1 MFRPKSTLEQWRI
14 FQAVVEQ
21 GGYAQAAEKLNK
33 SQSSLN
39 HAIAKLQQTLGV
51 ALLEVRGRK
60 AYLTEAGDMFLR
72 RAKLMNQ
79 QMQELELLAH
89 NIHQGWEAEIRLAV
103 EIAHPRRP
111 LNRALQNYYPV
122 SRGTHLQMFDSVLSG
137 TEEIIREQ
145 KADIVICG
153 HVPKGFLAE
162 PLAEVTFVPVCHPQH
177 PLTLEA
183 RMLSADELTQQLQ
196 IVIRDT
202 ARNPKEMTGWL
213 KAEQRWTVTSLH
225 EAIELLLAGM
235 GFAWLPLHLVEGFIQ
250 RHQLYRLPLREGNE
264 RKIFTHLV
272 IPAPDRLGPSANC
285 LLECLRLSHPL
296 TASYWQN
303 NKKPGTIEISSP
315 SVSPS
320 ITS

>member
-14 FQAVVEQ
+14 FQAVVEH

-89 NIHQGWEAEIRLAV
+89 NIHLGWEAEVRLAV

-111 LNRALQNYYPV
+111 LNRALQSYYPL
-122 SRGTHLQMFDSVLSG
+122 SRGTQLQMFDSVLSG

-153 HVPKGFLAE
+153 HVPKGFLGE

-177 PLTLEA
+177 PLALGKGMIT
-183 RMLSADELTQQLQ
+183 ADELSQQLQ

-202 ARNPKEMTGWL
+202 AKHPKELSGWL

-225 EAIELLLAGM
+225 EAIEILLTGM
-235 GFAWLPLHLVEGFIQ
+235 GFAWLPLHLIEGFIQ
-250 RHQLYRLPLREGNE
+250 RQQIYRLPLHEGNE

-272 IPAPDRLGPSANC
+272 LPAPDRLGLSAKC

-296 TASYWQN
+296 TANYWGN
-303 NKKPGTIEISSP
+303 NKKEPEQIISP
-315 SVSPS
+315 PS
-320 ITS
+320 IVN

>member
-1 MFRPKSTLEQWRI
+1 LLR
-14 FQAVVEQ
+14 
-21 GGYAQAAEKLNK
+21 
-33 SQSSLN
+33 SL
-39 HAIAKLQQTLGV
+39 
-51 ALLEVRGRK
+51 LLK
-60 AYLTEAGDMFLR
+60 AYLTDAGDMFLR

-162 PLAEVTFVPVCHPQH
+162 PLAEVTFVAVCHPQH
-177 PLTLEA
+177 PLALEA

-250 RHQLYRLPLREGNE
+250 RQQLHRLQLREGNE
-264 RKIFTHLV
+264 RKIFTHLL
-272 IPAPDRLGPSANC
+272 IPAPERLGPSANC

-303 NKKPGTIEISSP
+303 NKKPNTVEISSP

>member
-14 FQAVVEQ
+14 FQAVVEH

-89 NIHQGWEAEIRLAV
+89 NIHLGWEAEVRLAV

-111 LNRALQNYYPV
+111 LNRALQHYYPL
-122 SRGTHLQMFDSVLSG
+122 SRGTQLQMFDSVLSG
-137 TEEIIREQ
+137 TEEVIREQ

-153 HVPKGFLAE
+153 LVPKGFLGE

-177 PLTLEA
+177 PLA
-183 RMLSADELTQQLQ
+183 RDKNMVTADELSQQLQ

-202 ARNPKEMTGWL
+202 AKNPKELTGWL

-225 EAIELLLAGM
+225 EAIEILLTGM

-250 RHQLYRLPLREGNE
+250 RQQLYRLPLHEGNE

-272 IPAPDRLGPSANC
+272 LPAPDRLGLSAKC

-296 TASYWQN
+296 SADYWQN
-303 NKKPGTIEISSP
+303 NKKDPSQLVTPPVIEN
-315 SVSPS
+315 
-320 ITS
+320 

>member
-14 FQAVVEQ
+14 FQAVVEH

-89 NIHQGWEAEIRLAV
+89 NIHLGWEAEVRLAV

-111 LNRALQNYYPV
+111 LNRALQSYYPL
-122 SRGTHLQMFDSVLSG
+122 SRGTQLQMFDSVLSG

-153 HVPKGFLAE
+153 HVPKGFLGE

-177 PLTLEA
+177 PLALGKGMIT
-183 RMLSADELTQQLQ
+183 ADELSQQLQ

-202 ARNPKEMTGWL
+202 AKHPKELSGWL

-225 EAIELLLAGM
+225 EAIEILLTGM

-250 RHQLYRLPLREGNE
+250 RQQIYRLPLHEGNE

-272 IPAPDRLGPSANC
+272 LPAPDRLGPSAKC

-296 TASYWQN
+296 TANYWGN
-303 NKKPGTIEISSP
+303 NKKEPEQIISP
-315 SVSPS
+315 PS
-320 ITS
+320 IVS